1 MLFEFSWCTGQPH
14 GGSAAGLWKG
24 SFREREKKLKVPG
37 KTYLGSGQHPKVTD
51 GKKEEKLH
59 LLHSGLTKAGGPHR
73 TSWQI

>member
-1 MLFEFSWCTGQPH
+1 MVDQQRDCG
-14 GGSAAGLWKG
+14 
-24 SFREREKKLKVPG
+24 REALEKEKKLKVPR